1 MTKRGGF
8 VALGVAASFF
18 GLLALIGWLAARQA
32 LRPQMA
38 VLMGVALL
46 GLYLGFGILIAAY
59 RLINKL
65 D

>member
-1 MTKRGGF
+1 MTKRRGF

-32 LRPQMA
+32 VTPQMA
-38 VLMGVALL
+38 LLLGVALF

-59 RLINKL
+59 RFVSKL